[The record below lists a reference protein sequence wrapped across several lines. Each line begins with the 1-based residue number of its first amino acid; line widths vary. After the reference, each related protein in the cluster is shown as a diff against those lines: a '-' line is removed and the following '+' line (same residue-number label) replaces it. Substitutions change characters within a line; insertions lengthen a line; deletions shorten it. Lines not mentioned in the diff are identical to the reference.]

1 VYVYSMILAMQGA
14 FGAYIY
20 PLLMTK
26 GGPLHLSETLISYSL
41 YLLWE
46 KKIWGYGS
54 AVAVLSFLLGI
65 IATILVWRFGNQ
77 QATNK

>member
-1 VYVYSMILAMQGA
+1 MILAMQGA
-14 FGAYIY
+14 FGSYIY

-54 AVAVLSFLLGI
+54 AVAVLSFFLGI
-65 IATILVWRFGNQ
+65 IATVLVWRFGNQ
-77 QATNK
+77 RETSN